1 MSTHDQADYLKAAE
15 CMRSHGIA
23 GFADPVFSG
32 GNVNFPIPSGMDTN
46 STQFRRARE
55 ICELLVP
62 PGLPYSS
69 RRRVASS
76 KASPTG
82 GTGCGS
88 VIVTAGWLR
97 SAATTGKDEAGPSTV
112 RPLSKRLK
120 QLARTATADGRFQ
133 LREVEVELLGDRGVR
148 PGRLLQPIHTLEREA
163 AMTVRR
169 KEHEPVGA
177 LGVRVA
183 FGRGLVPWAV

>member
-32 GNVNFPIPSGMDTN
+32 GNVNFPIPSGMDAN

-97 SAATTGKDEAGPSTV
+97 SAATQERKKRVPAQYARFPSA
-112 RPLSKRLK
+112 LSSWP
-120 QLARTATADGRFQ
+120 RTATADGRFQ